1 MDDNQITTLH
11 QSAVKLLQEMI
22 RIPSFSREEDGT
34 ATLITDFLNQKQ
46 IKVSRFKN
54 NIWAKY
60 KHFNPKLPTVLLNSH
75 HDTVKPNSSYTLDPF
90 DPVIKDQK
98 LFGLGSNDAGASL
111 TALIH
116 TFLFFAKDK
125 KLPFNLILL
134 ASAEEEISGPKGV
147 SAAIPELPPITCGIV
162 GEPTSLRMA
171 VAEKGL
177 MVIDAKTKGVAGHAA
192 RDEGVNAIYLALQA
206 IQRIRQFEFPEI
218 SDMLG
223 RVKMNVTQIQAGT
236 QHNVV
241 PDECS
246 FVIDVRSTDAYS
258 NAAIVEILKKELE
271 IELVPR
277 SLRLNPSG
285 IATNHPL
292 VKAGLAIGLKATGS
306 PTLSDQALMT
316 FPTIKLGCGDS
327 ARSHSADEFVYLAQ
341 IQEGIQTYIKLIRT
355 LKNYIH
361 EIVE

>member
-1 MDDNQITTLH
+1 MDDKQIEQLH
-11 QSAVKLLQEMI
+11 QSAVKLLQELI
-22 RIPSFSREEDGT
+22 RIPSFSREEQDT
-34 ATLITDFLNQKQ
+34 ADRIADFLNQKQ
-46 IKVSRFKN
+46 IQVFRIQN
-54 NIWAKY
+54 NIWAQY

-75 HDTVKPNSSYTLDPF
+75 HDTVKPNSGYTLDPF
-90 DPVIKDQK
+90 EALIRDEK
-98 LFGLGSNDAGASL
+98 LYGLGSNDAGASL
-111 TALIH
+111 VALIH
-116 TFLFFAKDK
+116 TFLHFARDK
-125 KLPFNLILL
+125 KLPFNLIML
-134 ASAEEEISGPKGV
+134 ASAEEEISGPNGV
-147 SAAIPELPPITCGIV
+147 SAAIPKMPPVTCGIV

-171 VAEKGL
+171 IAEKGL

-241 PDECS
+241 PDECK
-246 FVIDVRSTDAYS
+246 FVIDIRSTDCYT
-258 NAAIVEILKKELE
+258 NAEILEILKKELG
-271 IELVPR
+271 IELIPR

-285 IATNHPL
+285 IANDHPL
-292 VKAGLAIGLKATGS
+292 VKAGQAIGLKGVGS
-306 PTLSDQALMT
+306 PTLSDQALMS

-341 IQEGIQTYIKLIRT
+341 IHEGIRTYINLIRH
-355 LKNYIH
+355 LKNYLT
-361 EIVE
+361 